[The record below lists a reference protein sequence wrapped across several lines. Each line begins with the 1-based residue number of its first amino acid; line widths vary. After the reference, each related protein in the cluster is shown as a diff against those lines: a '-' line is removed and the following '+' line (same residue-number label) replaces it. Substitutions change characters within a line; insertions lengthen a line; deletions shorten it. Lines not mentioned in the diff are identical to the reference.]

1 MSTSEE
7 VRRLESELETNKRH
21 LREDA
26 SLISNKIDQT
36 KAELSPTNLIRRR
49 IYAALGVALSAGF
62 AIGYLLDWRV
72 SANEI
77 AGPVLEHVGK
87 LAAHTAA
94 ATAGKQLATEAI
106 RNQYH
111 GHA

>member
-7 VRRLESELETNKRH
+7 VRRLESQLEMDKQH
-21 LREDA
+21 LHEDA

-36 KAELSPTNLIRRR
+36 KAELSPANLIRKKPY
-49 IYAALGVALSAGF
+49 IVLGIALSAGF
-62 AIGYLLDWRV
+62 AFGYFLDWRF
-72 SANEI
+72 SAKEI
-77 AGPVLEHVGK
+77 AGPVLEHIGK
-87 LAAHTAA
+87 PAAHTAA
-94 ATAGKQLATEAI
+94 SSAGKQLATEAI